1 MKLRM
6 ITILS
11 ALMLI
16 LAACSGTT
24 ESGGEVSVDKGIDAQ
39 EVFEK
44 SIAAQEEIK
53 NFHMNADMTQSIGSD
68 EEEMDINSVIDADMV
83 LDPIAFHQMIDMTAN
98 GETMQMESYFTEEG
112 FFMKQGEQWM
122 KFPDEMTDTL
132 LSLQETQADPAEQ
145 MEMLKEYVDEFTLS
159 EEDDTYVMTLKAS
172 GEKFQGLMEKTAE
185 DMGSQNQMMED
196 AMDQM
201 KVNNVEYTYAI
212 DKESYLPVQMDM
224 KMDSEMSMEGETI
237 STIMEMNSTYDKY
250 NEIEEV
256 KVPEEVIS
264 QAKEMP
270 GMEQ

>member
-16 LAACSGTT
+16 LGACSGTT
-24 ESGGEVSVDKGIDAQ
+24 ESGGEVSVDKGIDAE

-44 SIAAQEEIK
+44 SIAAQEEVED
-53 NFHMNADMTQSIGSD
+53 FHMKADMTQSIGSG

-83 LDPIAFHQMIDMTAN
+83 MDPIAFHQMIDMTAN

-122 KFPDEMTDTL
+122 KFPAEMTDSL
-132 LSLQETQADPAEQ
+132 LSLQENQADPAEQ

-172 GEKFQGLMEKTAE
+172 GEKFQGLMEKAAE

-237 STIMEMNSTYDKY
+237 STIMEMSSTYDQY